1 MTIFFC
7 LYLLIFKTLII
18 ISRQLYRRQRVSM
31 SNDVSRLQ
39 EQRMKLEQELMRTE
53 RQIYELEGEYLQE
66 TLKDGNVRRPKS
78 RCDRCDLCGERELT
92 AAAHT
97 RLTRTG
103 DASLL
108 QALRGWDGYLGKQ
121 ASSGAI
127 RRINRYRE
135 ADRMFSFSSVTTGQA
150 AYVTKVR
157 TAPRRR
163 RHHQRKGMRWVGG
176 REGDLTRLVSQRCSH
191 RDGLSG
197 VIVSSDHMGVRLS

>member
-1 MTIFFC
+1 
-7 LYLLIFKTLII
+7 
-18 ISRQLYRRQRVSM
+18 M

-163 RHHQRKGMRWVGG
+163 RHHQRKGMRWVDV
-176 REGDLTRLVSQRCSH
+176 R
-191 RDGLSG
+191 
-197 VIVSSDHMGVRLS
+197 VISPG